1 MATFKRILDRITKA
15 IEQFNK
21 KIPATQ
27 RAMLDALE
35 DELRRLDVADG
46 RIKPTVSNIKVVASI
61 KSKMLRLI
69 VTDEYTAELKQF
81 IQAFRDITTLQ
92 NQYWK
97 SVESTFKPRSIL
109 KQIRQQAIS
118 DTVAKLGESGI
129 GTNIGNSIADM
140 LNQNITTGGSYK
152 DLLGQL
158 RGMVMDTPEGDGL
171 FNRYAKQVTVDSIN
185 QYNANYTR
193 IVSSDLGYQWFAYD
207 GADIKTTRPFCDA
220 MTDFRYFHITEIPR
234 LLRAED
240 LYYVKDG
247 KRLKVPIYDKT
258 ELPHGMIA
266 GTNPENFFVR
276 RGGFSCGHQIR
287 PVSETLIKRQAPE
300 IFNRVTQTAAYK
312 NYNSI
317 T

>member
-27 RAMLDALE
+27 RAMLDAVE
-35 DELRRLDVADG
+35 EELRRLDVTDG
-46 RIKPTVSNIKVVASI
+46 RIKPTVANIKIVASI

-97 SVESTFKPRSIL
+97 SVERTFKPRSIL

-118 DTVAKLGESGI
+118 DTVAKLGEAGI
-129 GTNIGNSIADM
+129 GTNIGNQIADM

-152 DLLGQL
+152 DLLSQL
-158 RGMVMDTPEGDGL
+158 RGLVVDTPESDGL
-171 FNRYAKQVTVDSIN
+171 FNRYAKQITVDSIN
-185 QYNANYTR
+185 QYNANYTQ

-220 MTDFRYFHITEIPR
+220 MTDFRYFHISEVPR
-234 LLRAED
+234 LLRADD
-240 LYYVKDG
+240 LYYMKDG
-247 KRLKVPIYDKT
+247 KRIKVPLYDKT
-258 ELPHGMIA
+258 ELPHGMIP

-276 RGGFSCGHQIR
+276 RGGYNCGHQVR
-287 PVSETLIKRQAPE
+287 PVSEILVKRQAPE
-300 IFNRVTQTAAYK
+300 IYERIAQTPAYK
-312 NYNSI
+312 SFNGKV
-317 T
+317 

>member
-1 MATFKRILDRITKA
+1 MANFNDILKRISKA
-15 IEQFNK
+15 VSQFNK

-27 RAMLDALE
+27 QSMLDAIE
-35 DELRRLDVADG
+35 DELRRLDLSNG
-46 RIKPTVSNIKVVASI
+46 RIKPTVANIKIVASI
-61 KSKMLRLI
+61 KSKILRLV

-92 NQYWK
+92 NAYWK
-97 SVESTFKPRSIL
+97 SVERTFKPRSIL
-109 KQIRQQAIS
+109 KEVRQQAIS
-118 DTVAKLGESGI
+118 DTVAKLGEAGI
-129 GTNIGNSIADM
+129 GTNIGNAIADI

-152 DLLGQL
+152 DLLSQL
-158 RGMVMDTPEGDGL
+158 RNMVLDTPEGDGL

-193 IVSSDLGYQWFAYD
+193 IASSDLGYEWFAYD

-220 MTDFRYFHITEIPR
+220 MTDFRYFHISEVPR

-258 ELPHGMIA
+258 GLPHGMIA

-276 RGGFSCGHQIR
+276 RGGYFCGHSIR

-300 IFNRVTQTAAYK
+300 IYNRVTQTAAYK
-312 NYNSI
+312 NYNSTI
-317 T
+317 

>member
-46 RIKPTVSNIKVVASI
+46 RIKPTVANIKIVASI

-97 SVESTFKPRSIL
+97 SVERTFKPRSIL
-109 KQIRQQAIS
+109 KQIRQQAIG
-118 DTVAKLGESGI
+118 DTVAKLGEAGI

-276 RGGFSCGHQIR
+276 RGGYNCGHQVR
-287 PVSETLIKRQAPE
+287 PVSETLVKRQAPE
-300 IFNRVTQTAAYK
+300 IYARVSVTSAYK
-312 NYNSI
+312 AWQKN